1 MSETGTYKKV
11 LNGTVV
17 SDSNKNTIVVKVTRK
32 FKDAV
37 YSKFVNTSKKYHAH
51 DELSVAKVGD
61 HVSIIESRPYSKMKK
76 WKLLKVN

>member
-1 MSETGTYKKV
+1 MTDKGSYKKV

-17 SDSNKNTIVVKVTRK
+17 SDSNTNTIVVKVTRK

-51 DELSVAKVGD
+51 DELSAAKVGD
-61 HVSIIESRPYSKMKK
+61 NVSIIESRPYSKMKK
-76 WKLLKVN
+76 WKLLKIN

>member
-1 MSETGTYKKV
+1 MTETGTYKKV
-11 LNGTVV
+11 LNGIVV

-51 DELSVAKVGD
+51 DELSAAKVGD
-61 HVSIIESRPYSKMKK
+61 SVSIIESRPYSKMKK

>member
-1 MSETGTYKKV
+1 MTETGTYKKV
-11 LNGTVV
+11 LSGIVV

-51 DELSVAKVGD
+51 DELSAAKVGD
-61 HVSIIESRPYSKMKK
+61 NVSIIESRPYSKMKK

>member
-11 LNGTVV
+11 LNGIVV
-17 SDSNKNTIVVKVTRK
+17 SDANKNTIVVKVTRK

-51 DELSVAKVGD
+51 DELSAAKVGD
-61 HVSIIESRPYSKMKK
+61 NVSIIESRPYSKMKK